1 MDDPKYTNLI
11 FSSQIQFTIFVICL
25 HIAVVSLAAEV
36 GNMIFRIITE
46 IQKQNRIEK
55 EQMPVLLADLDELG
69 KDTVY
74 RMTVDSITTESSIM
88 HKSGIDDKKVAS
100 NISPEGV
107 FDDDHEA
114 NAVDDKTRS
123 FTSSEKKKTRSQS
136 NTPTNRSKLQRS
148 TSPEVRSNTS
158 NSKKLS
164 RFKQLFGFQ
173 PKQMSSSR
181 RQKESK
187 DEKLQTKT
195 PTNSRTGGSQNS
207 SISTTKHQKQI
218 NSVEKKTTGEVMKK
232 KGNEKER

>member
-1 MDDPKYTNLI
+1 MLATVTAANKLNEYIL
-11 FSSQIQFTIFVICL
+11 QIFVICL

-114 NAVDDKTRS
+114 NAVDG
-123 FTSSEKKKTRSQS
+123 FFYPFFFCLLTSSK
-136 NTPTNRSKLQRS
+136 
-148 TSPEVRSNTS
+148 
-158 NSKKLS
+158 
-164 RFKQLFGFQ
+164 
-173 PKQMSSSR
+173 
-181 RQKESK
+181 
-187 DEKLQTKT
+187 
-195 PTNSRTGGSQNS
+195 
-207 SISTTKHQKQI
+207 
-218 NSVEKKTTGEVMKK
+218 
-232 KGNEKER
+232 